1 MYLSMNVQV
10 DTVDII
16 TDISYGRFINILDYK
31 YNVE

>member
-16 TDISYGRFINILDYK
+16 TDISYGRFIK
-31 YNVE
+31 YSWL